1 MRQNGDQQTR
11 DYQRVERAIQFLH
24 RNFRDQPSLDEIAQA
39 ANLSPY
45 HFQRLFTRWAGVS
58 PTRFMQA
65 LSLKEAKRALVRSE
79 SVLDASLTAGLSGP
93 GRLHDLFVTFEAMT
107 PGDFKI
113 QGKGLTVRYG
123 IHASPY
129 GSFVIAMTDRGIC
142 GLQFIEDENT
152 DAALRAIRSQLPAAN
167 FITAPKE
174 TGPIAEA
181 IFRADKSNTSVSIS
195 VIGTNFQIR
204 VWRALLSIPPG
215 SLVSYGGLAKAMAMP
230 KAARAVGSAIGANP
244 VAYIIP
250 CHRAIRAT
258 GLIDT
263 NYRWGPARKLAMI
276 GREAAKNVTEETSQQ
291 P

>member
-1 MRQNGDQQTR
+1 
-11 DYQRVERAIQFLH
+11 
-24 RNFRDQPSLDEIAQA
+24 
-39 ANLSPY
+39 
-45 HFQRLFTRWAGVS
+45 
-58 PTRFMQA
+58 
-65 LSLKEAKRALVRSE
+65 
-79 SVLDASLTAGLSGP
+79 
-93 GRLHDLFVTFEAMT
+93 
-107 PGDFKI
+107 
-113 QGKGLTVRYG
+113 
-123 IHASPY
+123 
-129 GSFVIAMTDRGIC
+129 MTDRGIC

-152 DAALRAIRSQLPAAN
+152 DAALRAIRSQLPGAN
-167 FITAPKE
+167 FIVDPKE

-276 GREAAKNVTEETSQQ
+276 GREAAKNATEETSQQ